1 MGKKKKQKKPFLSPG
16 FKLFLIILLIPI
28 SITLYY
34 SSFIVWQQLKD
45 LTIFKEVSTALIEED
60 IQKEFDVEIPEEYIP
75 IYIAAGDLYDVPWT
89 LLAAHHRVETR
100 FSTTSTLISPVGAEG
115 HMQFMPCTFVGWKHP
130 TCDGL
135 GQGQIP
141 EEEKTNPAVIKKF
154 GGYGVDGDGDGKAD
168 PFDIEDA
175 IYSAANYL
183 SKAGASDG
191 NLRKAIFNYNHSD
204 VYVDMVISYYE
215 QYESVSSEL
224 EKIVLNTT
232 F

>member
-1 MGKKKKQKKPFLSPG
+1 
-16 FKLFLIILLIPI
+16 
-28 SITLYY
+28 
-34 SSFIVWQQLKD
+34 
-45 LTIFKEVSTALIEED
+45 
-60 IQKEFDVEIPEEYIP
+60 
-75 IYIAAGDLYDVPWT
+75 
-89 LLAAHHRVETR
+89 
-100 FSTTSTLISPVGAEG
+100 
-115 HMQFMPCTFVGWKHP
+115 MPCTFVGWKHP

-141 EEEKTNPAVIKKF
+141 EEDKTNPAIIKKF

-191 NLRKAIFNYNHSD
+191 KLRKAVFNYNHSD